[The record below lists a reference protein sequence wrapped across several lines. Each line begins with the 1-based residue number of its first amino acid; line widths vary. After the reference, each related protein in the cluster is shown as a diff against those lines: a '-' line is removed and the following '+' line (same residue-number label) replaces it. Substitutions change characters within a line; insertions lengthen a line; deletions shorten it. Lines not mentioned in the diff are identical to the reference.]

1 MQRTHFDLLDII
13 RTDIA
18 RLEFPPS
25 ANAALE
31 EHEATYKGT
40 YATHDAQWFNSAANY
55 LEATKRAL
63 QCKLRACEHVLV
75 LGADEVT
82 SEQRREA
89 VGHLLDP
96 SDAMAL
102 QHGVALVV
110 KQGLVETHSAALEEV
125 CESDH
130 LAQLSLDLKGAQL
143 TGPVPAVVLRICAQA
158 DFFDLSGNDFDI
170 AEGSY
175 LKYIVE
181 HMHNL
186 RNLKVADL
194 RNRADIHGE

>member
-1 MQRTHFDLLDII
+1 M
-13 RTDIA
+13 
-18 RLEFPPS
+18 E
-25 ANAALE
+25 
-31 EHEATYKGT
+31 
-40 YATHDAQWFNSAANY
+40 
-55 LEATKRAL
+55 
-63 QCKLRACEHVLV
+63 
-75 LGADEVT
+75 
-82 SEQRREA
+82 EA
-89 VGHLLDP
+89 VPRHP
-96 SDAMAL
+96 EDASELRVVGNAAL

-110 KQGLVETHSAALEEV
+110 KQGLVETHSAALEKV

-143 TGPVPAVVLRICAQA
+143 SGPLPAVVLRICAQV

-175 LKYIVE
+175 LQNIVE